1 MANYARMYR
10 RLFNAQT
17 DAIRLQE
24 QSLMILRKAQ
34 QDTEE
39 MYVESPDADIRLLDT
54 SNRDDADN
62 K

>member
-1 MANYARMYR
+1 MANYAAMYR